1 MPTAFV
7 SASFADR
14 ESLAPVLDAIKR
26 VPGAGQAQIMGLP
39 DQAMRI
45 WMNPDRMASLGITTT
60 DIQQAVASQNALYGA
75 GQIGQQPT
83 SGPVQMTFPIVT
95 QRPFTDPSQY
105 ENMILRASQDGSSI
119 VRLKDVA
126 RAEVGLRQYIID
138 SKLNGTPAT
147 FIAIYQ
153 QPGANGM
160 EVSKAVRKTL
170 EEMKPRFPD
179 GLEYRVSLDTNDFVR
194 LSIEEVIHTL
204 FEAILLVIF
213 VVYLF
218 LQSFRTTIICAVAIV
233 VALVSTFTGMLAL
246 GFSINLLTLFG
257 LVLAIGM
264 VVDDAIVVVENVER
278 NMARFHLSP
287 KEATIKAMGEI
298 SGSLVAVVLVMAS
311 VFLPAAFLPGTTG
324 QLYKQFA
331 ITIVISVA
339 VSGFVALTL
348 TPALCATLL
357 KPLDEHHDKHKGFF
371 GWFNR
376 AFDWATERYSR
387 VVGRVVKHTPS
398 TMVAYLGVAAF
409 TAFMFMRLPG
419 AFLPGED
426 QGYCTSSIQL
436 PSDATMERTAE
447 AVKKYEDFTAG
458 REVIENVLAI
468 QGFGFMGA
476 GPNIAMIFTNLKTWD
491 KRRPD
496 EGSVQEEVNAVRGA
510 FADHKDGR
518 LIAVVP
524 PSISELGNSAGFAMR
539 LLDRHNLGPEALQEA
554 TMKLLIA
561 ANQSD
566 VVQNV
571 YVEGIPPGPF
581 VRLVIDRQ
589 AAEAQGV
596 SFPSINATVSAALG
610 SMYVSSLACGSVPSG
625 PFSKA
630 TYSIASIQQLIAS
643 SQSCR
648 AYANAAALSNRW
660 SSAAAA
666 IRRRT
671 SASNRP
677 APAGASSKSNGPTV
691 SL

>member
-1 MPTAFV
+1 
-7 SASFADR
+7 
-14 ESLAPVLDAIKR
+14 
-26 VPGAGQAQIMGLP
+26 
-39 DQAMRI
+39 
-45 WMNPDRMASLGITTT
+45 
-60 DIQQAVASQNALYGA
+60 
-75 GQIGQQPT
+75 
-83 SGPVQMTFPIVT
+83 
-95 QRPFTDPSQY
+95 
-105 ENMILRASQDGSSI
+105 
-119 VRLKDVA
+119 
-126 RAEVGLRQYIID
+126 
-138 SKLNGTPAT
+138 
-147 FIAIYQ
+147 
-153 QPGANGM
+153 
-160 EVSKAVRKTL
+160 
-170 EEMKPRFPD
+170 
-179 GLEYRVSLDTNDFVR
+179 
-194 LSIEEVIHTL
+194 
-204 FEAILLVIF
+204 
-213 VVYLF
+213 
-218 LQSFRTTIICAVAIV
+218 
-233 VALVSTFTGMLAL
+233 
-246 GFSINLLTLFG
+246 
-257 LVLAIGM
+257 
-264 VVDDAIVVVENVER
+264 
-278 NMARFHLSP
+278 
-287 KEATIKAMGEI
+287 
-298 SGSLVAVVLVMAS
+298 
-311 VFLPAAFLPGTTG
+311 
-324 QLYKQFA
+324 
-331 ITIVISVA
+331 
-339 VSGFVALTL
+339 

-419 AFLPGED
+419 AFLPEED
-426 QGYCTSSIQL
+426 QGYWISTIQL

-476 GPNIAMIFTNLKTWD
+476 GPNITMIFTNLKTWD

-496 EGSVQEEVNAVRGA
+496 EGSVQEEGNAVRGA

-596 SFPSINATVSAALG
+596 SF
-610 SMYVSSLACGSVPSG
+610 
-625 PFSKA
+625 
-630 TYSIASIQQLIAS
+630 
-643 SQSCR
+643 
-648 AYANAAALSNRW
+648 
-660 SSAAAA
+660 
-666 IRRRT
+666 
-671 SASNRP
+671 
-677 APAGASSKSNGPTV
+677 
-691 SL
+691 